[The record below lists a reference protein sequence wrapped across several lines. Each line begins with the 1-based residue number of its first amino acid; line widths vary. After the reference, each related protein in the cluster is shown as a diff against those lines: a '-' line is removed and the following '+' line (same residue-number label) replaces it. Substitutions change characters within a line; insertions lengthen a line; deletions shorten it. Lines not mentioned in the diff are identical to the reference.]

1 MEVIRGAGGAKE
13 FVSTLPVVAVGRKSF
28 LAKNQQHIVN
38 SVSLFLGTR
47 SSFENRGGRSF
58 NHNLSVQSFGKSNCR
73 VSCVGKQRDG
83 CVTDC
88 HRKDRPHTRHTHT
101 PSSPIHCIY
110 NSFSCV
116 DLTYVRL
123 LEFQCCDLHNNNLM
137 LNLVLQLCNNPKQN

>member
-13 FVSTLPVVAVGRKSF
+13 FVNTLPVVAVGRKSF

-58 NHNLSVQSFGKSNCR
+58 NHNLSVESFGKSNCR

-83 CVTDC
+83 CVIDC
-88 HRKDRPHTRHTHT
+88 HRKDPQVLTSYMTTHTHT
-101 PSSPIHCIY
+101 PFPPPHHTY
-110 NSFSCV
+110 TQPNSDAVVGAADSNGFFVTDRSV
-116 DLTYVRL
+116 PAT
-123 LEFQCCDLHNNNLM
+123 
-137 LNLVLQLCNNPKQN
+137 LQ